1 MMYEYLIGNVTEV
14 QPDYIVVDVHGVG
27 FRIQVANPY
36 SFDDTTGESKVYVYQ
51 AVREDSISLFGFH
64 SSEEKKLFQKLLN
77 VSGIG
82 PKSALAILA
91 NPDHQGLVEAIANNN
106 VNYITKFPGIGKKTA
121 SRIIIELQD
130 KVDSLLPTFNLTSQ
144 TSSQVI
150 DEDQVN
156 PELKDALA
164 ALKAL
169 GYTEK
174 DVKQTKKS
182 LLKEPSMTTD
192 QYLRRGLTLLN

>member
-1 MMYEYLIGNVTEV
+1 MYEYLIGNVTDV
-14 QPDYIVVDVHGVG
+14 QPDYIVVEVQGVG
-27 FRIQVANPY
+27 YRVQVANPY
-36 SFDDTTGESKVYVYQ
+36 SFDVNETPAKIYIYQ
-51 AVREDSISLFGFH
+51 AVREDAISLFGFH
-64 SSEEKKLFQKLLN
+64 SSDEKKLFQKLLN

-91 NPDHQGLVEAIANNN
+91 NPDHKGLVEAIANNN
-106 VNYITKFPGIGKKTA
+106 VSYITKFPGIGKKTA

-130 KVDSLLPTFNLTSQ
+130 KIEALLPTFKLEPQISNQ
-144 TSSQVI
+144 PVN
-150 DEDQVN
+150 DDQLN

-174 DVKQTKKS
+174 DVKRTQKA
-182 LLKEPSMTTD
+182 LIKEPSMSTD
-192 QYLRRGLTLLN
+192 QYLRHGLSLLN